1 MKEYGFDEI
10 QQMQQKAL
18 ERVQNMKLRADRAIS
33 YEQNEYQPVPFS
45 PSREK
50 GHIKMPV
57 NLPQRQAEIPPQKTE
72 AASNTGILDNIFDE
86 PDKALLM
93 SLLMLFKGDKA
104 NEELMMALI
113 YIML

>member
-10 QQMQQKAL
+10 QEMQQKAL
-18 ERVQNMKLRADRAIS
+18 ERVQNMKLAADRAIAD
-33 YEQNEYQPVPFS
+33 EPTFQPAVKTDAP
-45 PSREK
+45 K
-50 GHIKMPV
+50 GHIQMPV
-57 NLPQRQAEIPPQKTE
+57 NLPKKEYDIPEKSEQKP
-72 AASNTGILDNIFDE
+72 NFLDNIFEE

-93 SLLMLFKGDKA
+93 SLLLLFKGDKA